1 MRKIKIGTITHYYDK
16 IEVAIIKLG
25 KPLKQGQKIE
35 FKDKQG
41 ETVFTQ
47 VADSIEIERKT
58 VDKAKKDD
66 DVGLKVDQ
74 PVKPGWE
81 VYSS

>member
-1 MRKIKIGTITHYYDK
+1 MRQIKIGIITHYYDK
-16 IEVAIIKLG
+16 IGVAIIKLG
-25 KPLKQGQKIE
+25 KVLKQGQEIE

-58 VDKAKKDD
+58 VDQAKKGD

-74 PVKPGWE
+74 AVKPGWE

>member
-1 MRKIKIGTITHYYDK
+1 MRQIKIGTITHYYDK

-25 KPLKQGQKIE
+25 KPLKQGQELE

-41 ETVFTQ
+41 ETIFTQ
-47 VADSIEIERKT
+47 VANSIEIERKT
-58 VDKAKKDD
+58 VDKAKKGD

-74 PVKPGWE
+74 PVKPGWK

>member
-1 MRKIKIGTITHYYDK
+1 MRKIKIGTVTHYYDK
-16 IEVAIIKLG
+16 IGVAIIKLT
-25 KPLKQGQKIE
+25 KPLKQGQELE

-47 VADSIEIERKT
+47 KADSIEIERESVTQAKT
-58 VDKAKKDD
+58 GADI
-66 DVGLKVDQ
+66 GLKVTQ
-74 PVKPGWE
+74 TIKPGWQ